1 MFFARLNCKLIIVNV
16 QGYENLIITILLHY
30 IGHMTPP
37 SSFQVVAPTSAGR
50 HGRAMNAPPR
60 PIATPCV
67 KVCVVDGE
75 SGLCLGCYRTLAEV
89 AAWSR
94 LSEAEREAIMA
105 DLSRR
110 PSRVSP
116 AKRALFGL

>member
-1 MFFARLNCKLIIVNV
+1 
-16 QGYENLIITILLHY
+16 
-30 IGHMTPP
+30 
-37 SSFQVVAPTSAGR
+37 
-50 HGRAMNAPPR
+50 MNGPPR

-110 PSRVSP
+110 RSRVSP
-116 AKRALFGL
+116 DKRAMFGL